1 MKNQLPKEKIFLC
14 QKIKRNKIQKEQIFY
29 ITKIQKVNEYD
40 ISLISTNE
48 SQILNENFLNSNEN
62 YSLLNNIKIPPFFND
77 NISNIK
83 IYKRLKKYKE
93 ISFYFKDKEEIELY
107 LINKNSIISKK
118 LN

>member
-1 MKNQLPKEKIFLC
+1 MKTKYTKEKIFLC

-29 ITKIQKVNEYD
+29 ITKILKVNEND

-48 SQILNENFLNSNEN
+48 SQILNENFLNLNEN
-62 YSLLNNIKIPPFFND
+62 YSLFDNIQIPSFFND

-107 LINKNSIISKK
+107 LINKNSIISNKI
-118 LN
+118 N